1 MKPLPLLFL
10 FCLTALIC
18 IPLRADPT
26 MAGLLKQAE
35 QEAPGELQLSIIKT
49 YGRLSNFISKARTIE
64 QVPGWQQIR
73 VQGDA
78 AFAAWDNLRRDD
90 VWHGGKF
97 EVLYDIVNGD
107 RLKLNSVTFDG
118 QTTKADP

>member
-10 FCLTALIC
+10 VAVAVFASAS
-18 IPLRADPT
+18 LRADPG

-35 QEAPGELQLSIIKT
+35 QEAPGELQLHIIKT
-49 YGRLSNFISKARTIE
+49 HGRLSNFICKARTVE
-64 QVPGWQQIR
+64 QVPGWRQIR

-78 AFAAWDNLRRDD
+78 AYAAWDNLRRDD

-97 EVLYDIVNGD
+97 EILYDIVNTD
-107 RLKLNSVTFDG
+107 RLKLNSVTFAG
-118 QTTKADP
+118 ETTKADP